1 MNIYKSVTELVGK
14 TPLMELTRIE
24 ESEKLEAK
32 VFAKLELF
40 NPGGSIKD
48 RIAKAMIEDA
58 EKRGELKEGS
68 VIIEPT
74 SGNTGIGLAAIAAAK
89 GYRIIIAS

>member
-14 TPLMELTRIE
+14 TPLMELARIE
-24 ESEKLEAK
+24 EKEGLGAK
-32 VFAKLELF
+32 IFAKLELF

-48 RIAKAMIEDA
+48 RVARAMIEDA
-58 EKRGELKEGS
+58 EKCGVLKEGS

-74 SGNTGIGLAAIAAAK
+74 SGNTGIGLSAIDRK
-89 GYRIIIAS
+89 SVV